1 MRLVKF
7 RSSFVIVLLALAGCI
22 ATREQASAELHWQN
36 TKKESLRIHL
46 VALAISYPRSSVF
59 ASQEVF
65 VAEQEIEKNETRLV
79 KLVYNFLPY
88 QPRLSEFGLEYSTA
102 HEVKA
107 QRDPTCDEQL
117 NEMGRQNGYASFK
130 YSSDAPALDLDHR
143 RFRLRCYQTS
153 AEDYD
158 KPLK

>member
-1 MRLVKF
+1 MQLDRF
-7 RSSFVIVLLALAGCI
+7 RSSIYILLLVLACCI
-22 ATREQASAELHWQN
+22 AAREQASAELHWQN
-36 TKKESLRIHL
+36 TKKELLRVHL
-46 VALAISYPRSSVF
+46 VALAVAYPRSSVF

-102 HEVKA
+102 HDIKA
-107 QRDPTCDEQL
+107 QRDPSCDEQL
-117 NEMGRQNGYASFK
+117 NQMGRQNGYTSFK
-130 YSSDAPALDLDHR
+130 YSSNAPALDLDHR
-143 RFRLRCYQTS
+143 RFRLRCYQTT

-158 KPLK
+158 KPLH